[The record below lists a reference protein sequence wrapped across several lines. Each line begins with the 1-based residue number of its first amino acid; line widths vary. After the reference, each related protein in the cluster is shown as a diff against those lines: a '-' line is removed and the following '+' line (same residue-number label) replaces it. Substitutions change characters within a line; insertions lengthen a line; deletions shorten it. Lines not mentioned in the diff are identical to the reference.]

1 MEEGKMT
8 VRTAIGKAADG
19 LGEISLSTE
28 LMELIGPEA
37 VQLVMNQ
44 FMIPV
49 TVNLNLLKNV
59 CRQIDEAEAEAE
71 EQPEQGGE
79 QDGEGDGV

>member
-1 MEEGKMT
+1 
-8 VRTAIGKAADG
+8 
-19 LGEISLSTE
+19 
-28 LMELIGPEA
+28 MELIGPEA

>member
-8 VRTAIGKAADG
+8 VRTAIGEAADG
-19 LGEISLSTE
+19 LGKISLSTE

-59 CRQIDEAEAEAE
+59 CRQIDEAEVAAE

-79 QDGEGDGV
+79 QDGESDGV